1 MKHDLTLLNITQYL
15 SCPCMFCH
23 RYVTFPRILLSCG
36 TAFPFNSHS
45 CLMNSKCDILFSMV
59 RCVRSVNHCWEM
71 SQKTQRALSP
81 SHQPDTALSTAP
93 TAPCQTQL
101 YSINWQTSLNKS
113 KCQLQEVYT
122 SFYTQYNFTI
132 PKEILS
138 CLTLNVQSLGHL
150 DALLKQQ
157 FQDPRGFKVSKDF
170 PEHCTI
176 SSDVA
181 HTGGYKLAP
190 VVVNIL
196 FWSSGKQIHPLKC
209 LQDAEINS
217 SKE

>member
-45 CLMNSKCDILFSMV
+45 CLMNSKCDILFSTV

-138 CLTLNVQSLGHL
+138 CLTLNVQSHL
-150 DALLKQQ
+150 DTWMLC
-157 FQDPRGFKVSKDF
+157 S
-170 PEHCTI
+170 
-176 SSDVA
+176 
-181 HTGGYKLAP
+181 
-190 VVVNIL
+190 N
-196 FWSSGKQIHPLKC
+196 
-209 LQDAEINS
+209 NS
-217 SKE
+217 SRIQGDSKSRKTFQSTAQFPLMSPTQEATN